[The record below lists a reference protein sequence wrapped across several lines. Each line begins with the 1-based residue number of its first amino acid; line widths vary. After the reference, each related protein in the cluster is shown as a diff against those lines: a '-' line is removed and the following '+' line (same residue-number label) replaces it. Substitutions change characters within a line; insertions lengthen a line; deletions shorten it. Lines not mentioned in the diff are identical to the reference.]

1 MSWIEALLL
10 GLLQGLTEF
19 LPVSSSG
26 HLELGKALMGIQV
39 KDSLVFTV
47 VVHGATVLSTIVVF
61 YKEIFSLIKGFFRFR
76 WNDETQYLTKI
87 AISLIPIAIVGLFF
101 KDQVETLFDGN
112 LVFVGAMLLL
122 TAAILA
128 MTYFRKF
135 NNRAIGY
142 LDAFIIGLAQA
153 AAVMPGLSR
162 SGSTIAT
169 GLLLGNKREDMAK
182 FSFLMVLIPIIG
194 ANLKDIAD
202 GQMLSNE
209 SIGWLPLLVGFFAAF
224 ITGLL
229 AIRWMLRIVSK
240 GKLIYFAIYCF
251 IVGMLAIILS

>member
-47 VVHGATVLSTIVVF
+47 VVHGATVMSTIVIF

-122 TAAILA
+122 T
-128 MTYFRKF
+128 
-135 NNRAIGY
+135 
-142 LDAFIIGLAQA
+142 
-153 AAVMPGLSR
+153 
-162 SGSTIAT
+162 
-169 GLLLGNKREDMAK
+169 
-182 FSFLMVLIPIIG
+182 
-194 ANLKDIAD
+194 
-202 GQMLSNE
+202 
-209 SIGWLPLLVGFFAAF
+209 
-224 ITGLL
+224 
-229 AIRWMLRIVSK
+229 
-240 GKLIYFAIYCF
+240 
-251 IVGMLAIILS
+251 

>member
-1 MSWIEALLL
+1 MTWIEALLL

-26 HLELGKALMGIQV
+26 HLEIGKALMGIDV
-39 KDSLVFTV
+39 EHSLVFTV

-61 YKEIFSLIKGFFRFR
+61 YKEIVALTRGFFRFR

-101 KDQVETLFDGN
+101 KDEVETFFDGN
-112 LVFVGAMLLL
+112 LVFVGAMLML
-122 TAAILA
+122 TAVILA

-135 NNRAIGY
+135 NNKAIGY

-169 GLLLGNKREDMAK
+169 GLMLGNKREDVAK

-194 ANLKDIAD
+194 ANLKDLA
-202 GQMLSNE
+202 GGEMTNE
-209 SIGWLPLLVGFFAAF
+209 AIGWVPLLVGFLAAF
-224 ITGLL
+224 VAGML
-229 AIRWMLRIVSK
+229 AIRWMLRIVQK
-240 GKLIYFAIYCF
+240 GKLIYFAIYCA
-251 IVGMLAIILS
+251 IVGMLAILLS

>member
-1 MSWIEALLL
+1 MTWIEALLL

-26 HLELGKALMGIQV
+26 HLEIGKALLGIQV

-61 YKEIFSLIKGFFRFR
+61 YKEIYALIKGFFRFR

-112 LVFVGAMLLL
+112 LTFVGAMLLL

-128 MTYFRKF
+128 LTYSRKF
-135 NNRAIGY
+135 NTRAIGF
-142 LDAFIIGLAQA
+142 LDAFVIGIAQA

-169 GLLLGNKREDMAK
+169 GLLLGNKRDDVAR

-194 ANLKDIAD
+194 ANMKDLAD

-209 SIGWLPLLVGFFAAF
+209 AIGWVPLLVGFLAAF
-224 ITGLL
+224 IAGMM
-229 AIRWMLRIVSK
+229 AIRWMLGIVRK
-240 GKLIYFAIYCF
+240 GKLIYFALYCF

>member
-1 MSWIEALLL
+1 MTWIEALLL

-26 HLELGKALMGIQV
+26 HLEIGKALLGIQV

-61 YKEIFSLIKGFFRFR
+61 YKEIYALIKGFFRFR

-112 LVFVGAMLLL
+112 LTFVGAMLLL

-128 MTYFRKF
+128 LTYSRKF
-135 NNRAIGY
+135 NTRAIGF
-142 LDAFIIGLAQA
+142 LDAFVIGIAQA
-153 AAVMPGLSR
+153 AAVVPGLSR

-169 GLLLGNKREDMAK
+169 GLLLGNKRDDVAR

-194 ANLKDIAD
+194 ANMKDLAD

-209 SIGWLPLLVGFFAAF
+209 AIGWVPLLVGFLAAF
-224 ITGLL
+224 IAGMM
-229 AIRWMLRIVSK
+229 AIRWMLGIVRK
-240 GKLIYFAIYCF
+240 GKLIYFALYCF